1 MTSLF
6 NLPLAAQIAIGLGA
20 GGVAGLLHFATLG
33 RNLQLFLDGRAMLA
47 LGLQLGRIAL
57 SVGVLVL
64 LLRLL
69 GLPALLAAAIALL
82 LARQWVIGRQKRAI
96 VLESGDAR

>member
-1 MTSLF
+1 MNAPTSL
-6 NLPLAAQIAIGLGA
+6 PLLLQILAGLLA
-20 GGVAGLLHFATLG
+20 GSLLGLLHFASLD
-33 RNLQLFLDGRAMLA
+33 RNLQLFLTGRALA
-47 LGLQLGRIAL
+47 AIGLQLLRIAL